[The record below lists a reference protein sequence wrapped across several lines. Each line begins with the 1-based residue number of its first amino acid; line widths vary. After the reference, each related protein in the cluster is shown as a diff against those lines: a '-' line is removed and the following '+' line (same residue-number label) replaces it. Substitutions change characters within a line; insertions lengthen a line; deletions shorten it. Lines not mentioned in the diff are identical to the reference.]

1 MPKEPTYGRCFILT
15 MRGAAEC
22 QPTERCRTRTPH
34 VTGKQVTG
42 SHDYVS
48 MSFGHG
54 GLQSHPT
61 VEPVTATAV

>member
-1 MPKEPTYGRCFILT
+1 MPKEPTYGR
-15 MRGAAEC
+15 R
-22 QPTERCRTRTPH
+22 QWTPH
-34 VTGKQVTG
+34 ATGKQVTG

-48 MSFGHG
+48 VSFGHG